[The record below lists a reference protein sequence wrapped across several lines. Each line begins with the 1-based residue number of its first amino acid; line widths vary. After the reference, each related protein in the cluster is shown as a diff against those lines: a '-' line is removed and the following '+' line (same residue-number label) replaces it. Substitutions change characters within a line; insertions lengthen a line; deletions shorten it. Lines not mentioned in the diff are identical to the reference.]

1 MTTAR
6 IVNEGEVSL
15 NGILFPIIGRVQP
28 TLTSVYPEKI
38 VIGDV
43 TQDSQPHASVISW
56 HDWRAGIGVERMTER
71 DAADRAWWSTCQTR
85 FDCHLLLP
93 PLATTTAASGVTG
106 VWTVGAMGELANE
119 IYVAFGTAVRKY
131 NNVTDSWGSTLTTLP
146 AVATDAISFRLG
158 GVDYLAFAHTD
169 GYTYTSDGAAWTN
182 DATDTKFM
190 AFWDTR
196 LWGIDNTGQLWRSTA
211 IGVETNDAVLPIPTG
226 YVNGLLSARNAA
238 GNIVLYAT
246 TRVGPYQHAATPAT
260 FEIAEPAMPSHP
272 DNGIGV
278 TRWRDSV
285 FISAGLAVF
294 AVINGTNS
302 QVVTLI
308 GPDLDHGLPTGQQ
321 GSIIKLTGS
330 TNDLLA
336 LIDGTTPAAEVDMFD
351 GSAMGSHITTVINVD
366 TGFSEILGWNGKG
379 WETKWLG
386 AASTAA
392 AEYMLVSSA
401 YTTYR
406 LWWAHNQRVYWMTL
420 PVGILNPDQA
430 TSFAFAASGEHIT
443 PWVTVAAKDV
453 DALALQLHVEVQ
465 RATEDETVVVDYGLD
480 YATTYTSL
488 GTITT
493 NGITTYSFPN
503 STTPS
508 GTAFRSIR
516 FRVTLARGTVN
527 TNSPDVV
534 SMTFVYRK
542 KLKPRW
548 GATFIIDLSG
558 EGLFGGEYK
567 GLTARQLQN
576 ELVTAAE
583 SNALVAFTFHDDT
596 TSGNPRNYYVDIH
609 LPGGSEE
616 SGRTF
621 GGHVTV
627 TVVEP

>member
-6 IVNEGEVSL
+6 VVDEGEVSL

-43 TQDSQPHASVISW
+43 SPDTQPHASVISW
-56 HDWRAGIGVERMTER
+56 HEWWGGIGVERMTER
-71 DAADRAWWSTCQTR
+71 GSTKRSWWSTCQTR

-93 PLATTTAASGVTG
+93 PLATITAASGVTG
-106 VWTVGAMGELANE
+106 VFTVGGMGELANE

-146 AVATDAISFRLG
+146 AGATDAISFRLG

-169 GYTYTSDGAAWTN
+169 GYTYTSDGVTWTN
-182 DATDTKFM
+182 DTTDTKFL

-211 IGVETNDAVLPIPTG
+211 IGVEVNDATLPIPTG
-226 YVNGLLSARNAA
+226 YVNGLFAARNAA

-246 TRVGPYQHAATPAT
+246 TRIGPYQHDSTNAK
-260 FEIAEPAMPSHP
+260 FEIAEPTLPPHP
-272 DNGIGV
+272 DNGLGV
-278 TRWRDSV
+278 TRWRDSI
-285 FISAGLAVF
+285 FMSAGLAVYSI
-294 AVINGTNS
+294 INGTDS
-302 QVVTLI
+302 AVVTLV
-308 GPDLDHGLPTGQQ
+308 GPDLDHGLPTAQQ
-321 GSIIKLTGS
+321 GSIIRLIGAQ
-330 TNDLLA
+330 NDLLA

-351 GSAMGSHITTVINVD
+351 GSAMGSQMTAVINVD
-366 TGFSEILGWNGKG
+366 TGYSEILGWNEKG

-392 AEYMLVSSA
+392 ADYMLVSSA

-406 LWWAHNQRVYWMTL
+406 LWWAHNQRVYWMTM
-420 PVGILNPDQA
+420 PSGILNPDQV

-443 PWVTVAAKDV
+443 PWVTVDAKDV
-453 DALALQLHVEVQ
+453 DSLSLQLYVEVQ
-465 RATEDETVVVDYGLD
+465 RATADETVVVDYGLD
-480 YATTYTSL
+480 YATTYTTL
-488 GTITT
+488 GTISA

-503 STTPS
+503 ATTPT

-516 FRVTLARGTVN
+516 FRLTLARGTVN

-534 SMTFVYRK
+534 SLTFVYRK

-548 GATFIIDLSG
+548 GATFIIDLTG
-558 EGLFGGEYK
+558 EGIFGGEYK
-567 GLTARQLQN
+567 GLTTRQLQN

-583 SNALVAFTFHDDT
+583 SNLLVAFTFHDDT
-596 TSGNPRNYYVDIH
+596 TSGNPRNYYVDVH

-616 SGRTF
+616 TGRLF
-621 GGHVTV
+621 GGQVTV
-627 TVVEP
+627 TVEEP